1 LKYLNF
7 RESIFAVLF
16 FSQKAN
22 LPEKT
27 KKLTGKLAFPK
38 KSRQVA
44 FLAKWNVLAY

>member
-1 LKYLNF
+1 VSPLLTF
-7 RESIFAVLF
+7 FF

-44 FLAKWNVLAY
+44 FLANWNVLAY